1 MNIELEK
8 GEVRIHACTALRAKA
23 GDLSDVVYWTE
34 VSNQRGEKVTFFFT
48 TREASQ
54 AYAWAINTVSDPE
67 FANAGQDTNADA

>member
-8 GEVRIHACTALRAKA
+8 GEVRIHSCTALRAKA
-23 GDLSDVVYWTE
+23 DELSDVYWTE
-34 VSNQRGEKVTFFFT
+34 VLNQRGEKVTFFFT